1 MFIAYILTLTAGI
14 ALGYF
19 AADYFYADKEYI
31 PLTPQGRQSL
41 LDAINDAVNV
51 NRIANQKSESE
62 N

>member
-1 MFIAYILTLTAGI
+1 MFIAYALILAAGI

-31 PLTPQGRQSL
+31 PLTPQGRQYL

-51 NRIANQKSESE
+51 DQIASQKSDSE

>member
-19 AADYFYADKEYI
+19 AADYFYTKEEYI

>member
-1 MFIAYILTLTAGI
+1 MFITYTLTLAAGI

-31 PLTPQGRQSL
+31 PLTPQGRHSL

-51 NRIANQKSESE
+51 NHIANQKSDSE

>member
-1 MFIAYILTLTAGI
+1 MFIYYILTLTAGI

-19 AADYFYADKEYI
+19 AADYFYTDKEYI

-51 NRIANQKSESE
+51 NRIANQKSDSE

>member
-1 MFIAYILTLTAGI
+1 MFIAYALILAAGI

-41 LDAINDAVNV
+41 LDAINNAVNV
-51 NRIANQKSESE
+51 NHIAHQKSDSE

>member
-1 MFIAYILTLTAGI
+1 MITTCILTLAFSFAI
-14 ALGYF
+14 GYF
-19 AADYFYADKEYI
+19 AADYFYDDKEYI

-51 NRIANQKSESE
+51 NHIANQKSDSE